1 MSSVLFCSLVFTPY
15 FLTPTA
21 GAYIYLMYVLVN
33 THTQTQRLVRVC
45 LSCPFYVLLFIQT
58 GSALAMASFLM
69 TDLWLFARKLAGG
82 LLWPYVRLC
91 VHVCVCKKERNMF
104 SKRTHSHPKNTGVDS
119 EKYSS
124 RVLICLFCTSA
135 YLLSHRFV
143 ITDKHQ
149 MANVLFP
156 SKKKNKL
163 LIDRVANL
171 IWAEMGIVYCSV

>member
-1 MSSVLFCSLVFTPY
+1 MSLLP
-15 FLTPTA
+15 FLCIAVYPD
-21 GAYIYLMYVLVN
+21 
-33 THTQTQRLVRVC
+33 RV
-45 LSCPFYVLLFIQT
+45 SSSDGFIPDDRFMTVCQK
-58 GSALAMASFLM
+58 ASRGPAVTVCAFVC
-69 TDLWLFARKLAGG
+69 A
-82 LLWPYVRLC
+82 C
-91 VHVCVCKKERNMF
+91 VCVCKKERNMF

-171 IWAEMGIVYCSV
+171 I